1 MSSVDALHRESAV
14 DLARACAAGERS
26 ARSIADAFLA
36 RAASVEPGL
45 DAFLELDAAR
55 VRAQADA
62 IDARRDRGE
71 TLGPLAGV
79 PVAIKDLIA
88 ERDAPL
94 TCGSRILEN
103 YVSPYDAH
111 VIERLRAADAVL
123 FGRTNLDEFAMG
135 STTETSAFKVTKNPW
150 DPARFPGGSSG
161 GSAVA
166 VAARMAPLALGTETG
181 GSIRQPASLCG
192 VYGLKTTY
200 GRVSR
205 YGAAAY
211 ASSLDQIGPFA
222 TSAADLALLLGVIA
236 GRDTRD
242 STSADEPVPDY
253 AASLGQGVEG
263 LRIGVPREFF
273 GDGVDPEVRAT
284 VERAIE
290 TLRGLGA
297 ETRDVSLPHTEY
309 GIPVYYLVA
318 TSEASS
324 NLARYDG
331 VHYTTRADAPDLEHL
346 YTRSRGDGFG
356 LEVKKRI
363 MLGTFAL
370 SAGYYDAYYKKAQQ
384 VRTLIRRDFDA
395 AFADVD
401 VLVGPVAP
409 APAAPLGAVV
419 DDALAM
425 YMMDVLTVTANLAG
439 ICALSCPAGFTEGRL
454 PIGVQLLAPPFAEPT
469 LLRTAAAFEAATDY
483 SREEPIA

>member
-1 MSSVDALHRESAV
+1 MTALHRRTAC
-14 DLARACAAGERS
+14 DLAGACASGELT
-26 ARSIADAFLA
+26 ARAIADAFLA
-36 RAASVEPGL
+36 RAEAVEPGL
-45 DAFLELDAAR
+45 DAFLELDPAR
-55 VRAQADA
+55 IRAQADA
-62 IDARRDRGE
+62 IDARRARGE

-88 ERDAPL
+88 ERDVQL
-94 TCGSRILEN
+94 TCGSRILEH

-111 VIERLRAADAVL
+111 VIERLRAADAIL

-135 STTETSAFKVTKNPW
+135 STTETSGFKVTKNPW
-150 DPARFPGGSSG
+150 DPSRFPGGSSG

-211 ASSLDQIGPFA
+211 GSSLDQIGPFA
-222 TSAADLALLLGVIA
+222 TNAADLARLLRVIA
-236 GRDTRD
+236 GLDPRD

-253 AASLGQGVEG
+253 AATLGDGIAG
-263 LRIGVPREFF
+263 LRVGVPREFF
-273 GDGVDPEVRAT
+273 GEGVDASVRAI
-284 VERAIE
+284 VERAID

-297 ETRDVSLPHTEY
+297 ETREVSLPHTEY

-331 VHYTTRADAPDLEHL
+331 VHYTTRAEAPDLEHV

-356 LEVKKRI
+356 IEVKKRI

-395 AFADVD
+395 AFRDVD
-401 VLVGPVAP
+401 VLVGPVSPSP
-409 APAAPLGAVV
+409 AGRLGAVV

-439 ICALSCPAGFTEGRL
+439 ICAVSCPAGFTDARL
-454 PIGVQLLAPPFAEPT
+454 PVGLQLLAPPFAEPT
-469 LLRTAAAFEAATDY
+469 LLRTAAAFEAATDH